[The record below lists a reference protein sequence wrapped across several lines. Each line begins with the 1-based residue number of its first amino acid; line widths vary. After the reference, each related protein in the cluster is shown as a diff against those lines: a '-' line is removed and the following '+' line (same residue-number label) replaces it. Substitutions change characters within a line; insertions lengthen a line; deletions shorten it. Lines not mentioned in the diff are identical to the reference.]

1 VRRRGLKKS
10 DCSPSCERPL
20 KLQRHL
26 VKLLA
31 ISNLITNGA
40 EKIHCALGMEKG
52 GVLVLVN
59 DAKGFFA
66 NRKKKNVLAQIFHC
80 AIGLE
85 IFSKLSL
92 SAIAN
97 DVKKGA
103 DRAVF
108 AVGN

>member
-1 VRRRGLKKS
+1 
-10 DCSPSCERPL
+10 
-20 KLQRHL
+20 
-26 VKLLA
+26 
-31 ISNLITNGA
+31 
-40 EKIHCALGMEKG
+40 M
-52 GVLVLVN
+52 VLVN

-66 NRKKKNVLAQIFHC
+66 NRKKNILAQIFHC

-97 DVKKGA
+97 DVNKGA